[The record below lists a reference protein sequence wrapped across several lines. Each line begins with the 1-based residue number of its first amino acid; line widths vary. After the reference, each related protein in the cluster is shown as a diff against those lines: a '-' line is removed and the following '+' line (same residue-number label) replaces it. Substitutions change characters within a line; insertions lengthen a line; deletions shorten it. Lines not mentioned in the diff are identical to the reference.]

1 MGIGLMLI
9 CPVNQEMIVISFG
22 QFSLSCKRGVL
33 MEKITEIAVIVAGID
48 EEYQNSVLNGII
60 SCARE
65 HNANISCFSAF
76 GGVLA
81 NSKYDVGEYNI
92 YSLINLE
99 KFDGVILLSNTI
111 SDPIEKEKIVNRVK
125 KSGLPVSILDCSDY
139 KEFHNITIDNF
150 SAMKALV
157 DHVIEAHGAKI
168 INYISGPVSNPEA
181 SDRQRAFMEVMH
193 EHGLEI
199 DEERIFHGDFRA
211 ADGKKAI
218 EQFYNSGLQHPQAII
233 CANDA
238 MALAAIE
245 ELNFMGYKVP
255 DDVIVT
261 GFDNTYNA
269 RHHLPALTTV
279 SRPLEDAGYKAC
291 KVIINVVDG
300 KKQKGTIVLESSPVF
315 TESCGCKTAEK
326 IDIDEYKV
334 STYKMLNSFKNDIS
348 LLNRITAQLAE
359 NETPDDNIRTVAS
372 LIHEVQCERFAIC
385 LCSNW
390 DQVITGKVSD
400 EIPEIYQ
407 IQGYTDKMSAPLL
420 LVNGRNHPV
429 TAFDSSDM
437 LPSPISGGGNVCY
450 FLPMH
455 FRERCLGYYI
465 FINSTFPLKSLL
477 CHALMLNISNS
488 IENICKLLH
497 LNSMITELDK
507 LYTVDPLCN
516 IFNRNGFI
524 RMAGQIYNACQNAG
538 RKILISFIDM
548 DGLKYINDNFGHKEG
563 DYALQHLAR
572 IIKDCCK
579 SGRICAR
586 FGGDEF
592 IILGA
597 NASDEDIPALEST
610 FNIQLESINRII
622 RKPYKISAS
631 IGSVVTEATA
641 DVTLFNLITQAD
653 ELMYENK
660 KRKRTSRYLRRD
672 QGQDDVNYDSP
683 WNYQT

>member
-1 MGIGLMLI
+1 
-9 CPVNQEMIVISFG
+9 
-22 QFSLSCKRGVL
+22 
-33 MEKITEIAVIVAGID
+33 MEKIIEIAVIVAGID
-48 EEYQNSVLNGII
+48 EEYQHSVIEGVIN
-60 SCARE
+60 CAKVN
-65 HNANISCFSAF
+65 NANISCFSAF
-76 GGVLA
+76 GGVIS

-92 YSLINLE
+92 YSLINFE

-139 KEFHNITIDNF
+139 KDFYNISIDNY
-150 SAMKALV
+150 SVMRTLV
-157 DHVIEAHGAKI
+157 SHVILAHGAKI
-168 INYISGPVSNPEA
+168 INYISGPVANPEA
-181 SDRQRAFMEVMH
+181 ADRQRAFSEVMK
-193 EHGLEI
+193 EYSLEV
-199 DEERIFHGDFRA
+199 DEERIYHGDFRA

-218 EQFYNSGLQHPQAII
+218 EYFYSSALEHPQAII

-245 ELNFMGYKVP
+245 ELNNMGYKVP

-269 RHHLPALTTV
+269 KHHLPALTTV
-279 SRPLEDAGYKAC
+279 SRPLDEAGYKAC
-291 KVIINVVDG
+291 EVILKVIKG
-300 KKQKGTIVLESSPVF
+300 KKQKGNITLKSSPVF

-326 IDIDEYKV
+326 IDIDEYKIT
-334 STYKMLNSFKNDIS
+334 TYKMLNSFKNDIS
-348 LLNRITAQLAE
+348 LLNRMTAQLVE
-359 NETPDDNIRTVAS
+359 NETPEENFRTVAS

-390 DQVITGKVSD
+390 DQVITGKSSD
-400 EIPEIYQ
+400 EMPEIYQ
-407 IQGYTDKMSAPLL
+407 IQGYTEKMSAPLL
-420 LVNGRNHPV
+420 MMNGRNHPV

-437 LPSPISGGGNVCY
+437 LPMPVSGGGNVS
-450 FLPMH
+450 FFMPLH
-455 FRERCLGYYI
+455 FRERCLGYYV
-465 FINSTFPLKSLL
+465 FMNSTFPLKSLL
-477 CHALMLNISNS
+477 CHALMLSISNS
-488 IENICKLLH
+488 IENICKILH
-497 LNSMITELDK
+497 LNSMIDELNK
-507 LYTVDPLCN
+507 LYTVDQLCN
-516 IFNRNGFI
+516 IYNRNGFI
-524 RMAGQIYNACQNAG
+524 RMAGQIYNSCQNAG
-538 RKILISFIDM
+538 RKVLISFIDM

-597 NASDEDIPALEST
+597 NATDEDIPALEST

-631 IGSVVTEATA
+631 IGTIVTDATA

-653 ELMYENK
+653 EIMYENK

-672 QGQDDVNYDSP
+672 HDQDDMNYDTR
-683 WNYQT
+683 WNYKD

>member
-1 MGIGLMLI
+1 
-9 CPVNQEMIVISFG
+9 
-22 QFSLSCKRGVL
+22 
-33 MEKITEIAVIVAGID
+33 MEKIIEIAVIVAGID
-48 EEYQNSVLNGII
+48 EEYQNSVFEGII
-60 SCARE
+60 SCAKE
-65 HNANISCFSAF
+65 HDANISCFSAF

-81 NSKYDVGEYNI
+81 NSNYDVGEYNI
-92 YSLINLE
+92 FSLINFE

-125 KSGLPVSILDCSDY
+125 KSGLPVSILDCGDY
-139 KEFHNITIDNF
+139 HEFYNISIDNYT
-150 SAMKALV
+150 AMKALV
-157 DHVIEAHGAKI
+157 SHVIEVHGAKI
-168 INYISGPVSNPEA
+168 INYIAGPVSNPEA
-181 SDRQRAFMEVMH
+181 SERQRAFKDIMEEYSISVP
-193 EHGLEI
+193 
-199 DEERIFHGDFRA
+199 EERIYHGDFRA

-218 EQFYNSGLQHPQAII
+218 EFFFSSSLEHPQAII

-238 MALAAIE
+238 MALSAIE
-245 ELNFMGYKVP
+245 ELTNMGYKVP
-255 DDVIVT
+255 EDIIVT

-269 RHHLPALTTV
+269 KHHRPALTTV

-291 KVIINVVDG
+291 EVIINAVNG
-300 KKQKGTIVLESSPVF
+300 KKQKETIALESSPVF

-326 IDIDEYKV
+326 IDIDEYKI
-334 STYKMLNSFKNDIS
+334 STYKMLNSFRNDIS

-390 DQVITGKVSD
+390 DQVITGKASNG
-400 EIPEIYQ
+400 IPEIYQ
-407 IQGYTDKMSAPLL
+407 IQGYTEKMSAPLI
-420 LVNGRNHPV
+420 LVNGRNNPV
-429 TAFDSSDM
+429 TAFNSSDM
-437 LPSPISGGGNVCY
+437 FPTPVSGGGNVSY
-450 FLPMH
+450 FLPLH

-465 FINSTFPLKSLL
+465 FINSSFPLKSLL

-488 IENICKLLH
+488 VENICKLLH
-497 LNSMITELDK
+497 LNSMINELDK

-524 RMAGQIYNACQNAG
+524 RTAGQIYTSCQNAG
-538 RKILISFIDM
+538 RKVLISFIDM

-597 NASDEDIPALEST
+597 NATDEDVPALEST

-631 IGSVVTEATA
+631 IGSIVTDATA

-653 ELMYENK
+653 EIMYENK

-672 QGQDDVNYDSP
+672 QEHDDVNYETP
-683 WNYQT
+683 WNYKT

>member
-1 MGIGLMLI
+1 
-9 CPVNQEMIVISFG
+9 
-22 QFSLSCKRGVL
+22 
-33 MEKITEIAVIVAGID
+33 MEKIIEIAVIVAGLD
-48 EEYQNSVLNGII
+48 EEYQHSVIEGVIN
-60 SCARE
+60 CAKVN
-65 HNANISCFSAF
+65 NANISCFSAF
-76 GGVLA
+76 GGVIS

-92 YSLINLE
+92 YSLINFE

-139 KEFHNITIDNF
+139 KDFYNISIDNY
-150 SAMKALV
+150 SVMRTLV
-157 DHVIEAHGAKI
+157 SHVILAHGAKI
-168 INYISGPVSNPEA
+168 INYISGPVANPEA
-181 SDRQRAFMEVMH
+181 ADRQRAFSEVMK
-193 EHGLEI
+193 EYSLEV
-199 DEERIFHGDFRA
+199 DEERIYHGDFRA

-218 EQFYNSGLQHPQAII
+218 EYFFSSALEHPQAII

-245 ELNFMGYKVP
+245 ELNNMGYKVP

-269 RHHLPALTTV
+269 KHHLPALTTV
-279 SRPLEDAGYKAC
+279 SRPLDEAGYKAC
-291 KVIINVVDG
+291 EVILKVIKG
-300 KKQKGTIVLESSPVF
+300 KKQKGNITLKSSPVF

-326 IDIDEYKV
+326 IDIDEYKIT
-334 STYKMLNSFKNDIS
+334 TYKMLNSFKNDIS
-348 LLNRITAQLAE
+348 LLNRMTAQLVE
-359 NETPDDNIRTVAS
+359 NETPEENFRTVAS

-390 DQVITGKVSD
+390 DQVITGKSSD
-400 EIPEIYQ
+400 EMPEIYQ
-407 IQGYTDKMSAPLL
+407 IQGYTEKMSAPLL
-420 LVNGRNHPV
+420 MMNGRNHPV

-437 LPSPISGGGNVCY
+437 LPMPVSGGGNVS
-450 FLPMH
+450 FFMPLH
-455 FRERCLGYYI
+455 FRERCLGYYV
-465 FINSTFPLKSLL
+465 FMNSTFPLKSLL
-477 CHALMLNISNS
+477 CHALMLSISNS
-488 IENICKLLH
+488 IENICKILH
-497 LNSMITELDK
+497 LNSMIDELNK
-507 LYTVDPLCN
+507 LYTVDQLCN
-516 IFNRNGFI
+516 IYNRNGFI
-524 RMAGQIYNACQNAG
+524 RMAGQIYNSCQNAG
-538 RKILISFIDM
+538 RKVLISFIDM

-597 NASDEDIPALEST
+597 NATDEDIPALEST

-631 IGSVVTEATA
+631 IGTIVTDATA

-653 ELMYENK
+653 EIMYENK

-672 QGQDDVNYDSP
+672 HDQDDMNYDTR
-683 WNYQT
+683 WNYKA

>member
-1 MGIGLMLI
+1 
-9 CPVNQEMIVISFG
+9 
-22 QFSLSCKRGVL
+22 
-33 MEKITEIAVIVAGID
+33 MEKIFEIAVIVAGID
-48 EEYQNSVLNGII
+48 EEYQNSVIEGII
-60 SCARE
+60 NCAKE
-65 HNANISCFSAF
+65 NNANISCFSAF
-76 GGVLA
+76 GGVLS

-92 YSLINLE
+92 FSLINFE

-111 SDPIEKEKIVNRVK
+111 SDPIEKEKIINRVK
-125 KSGLPVSILDCSDY
+125 KSGLPVSIFDCSDY
-139 KEFHNITIDNF
+139 PEFHNISIDNY
-150 SAMKALV
+150 SVMKTLV
-157 DHVIEAHGAKI
+157 SHVILAHGAKI

-181 SDRQRAFMEVMH
+181 ADRRRAFSEVMS
-193 EHGLEI
+193 EYSL
-199 DEERIFHGDFRA
+199 DVPEERIYHGAFRA
-211 ADGKKAI
+211 VDGKNAI
-218 EQFYNSGLQHPQAII
+218 DYFFSSTLEHPQAII

-245 ELNFMGYKVP
+245 ELNNMGYKVP

-269 RHHLPALTTV
+269 KHHLPALTTV
-279 SRPLEDAGYKAC
+279 SRPLDEAGYKAC
-291 KVIINVVDG
+291 EVILKVIKG
-300 KKQKGTIVLESSPVF
+300 KKQKGTIALKSSPVF

-326 IDIDEYKV
+326 IDIDEYKTT
-334 STYKMLNSFKNDIS
+334 TYKMLNSFKTDIS
-348 LLNRITAQLAE
+348 LLNRMTAQLAE
-359 NETPDDNIRTVAS
+359 NETSDDNIRTVAS

-385 LCSNW
+385 LCTNW
-390 DQVITGKVSD
+390 DQVITGKSPE
-400 EIPEIYQ
+400 EIPDIYQ
-407 IQGYTDKMSAPLL
+407 IQGYTEKMSAPLVL
-420 LVNGRNHPV
+420 MNGRNHPV

-437 LPSPISGGGNVCY
+437 LPTPVSGGGNVSY
-450 FLPMH
+450 FMPLH
-455 FRERCLGYYI
+455 FRERCLGYYV
-465 FINSTFPLKSLL
+465 FINSSFPLKSLL

-497 LNSMITELDK
+497 LNSMIDELDK

-524 RMAGQIYNACQNAG
+524 RMAGQIYNSCQNAG
-538 RKILISFIDM
+538 RKVLISFIDM

-597 NASDEDIPALEST
+597 NATNEDVPALEST
-610 FNIQLESINRII
+610 FNIQLDSINRII

-631 IGSVVTEATA
+631 IGSVVTDATA

-672 QGQDDVNYDSP
+672 QGQDDVNYDTP
-683 WNYQT
+683 WNYKT

>member
-1 MGIGLMLI
+1 
-9 CPVNQEMIVISFG
+9 
-22 QFSLSCKRGVL
+22 
-33 MEKITEIAVIVAGID
+33 MEKIIEIAVIVAGID
-48 EEYQNSVLNGII
+48 EEYQHSVIEGVIN
-60 SCARE
+60 CAKVN
-65 HNANISCFSAF
+65 NANISCFSAF
-76 GGVLA
+76 GGVIS

-92 YSLINLE
+92 YSLINFE

-139 KEFHNITIDNF
+139 KDFYNISIDNY
-150 SAMKALV
+150 SVMRTLV
-157 DHVIEAHGAKI
+157 SHVILAHGAKI
-168 INYISGPVSNPEA
+168 INYISGPVANPEA
-181 SDRQRAFMEVMH
+181 ADRQRAFSEVMK
-193 EHGLEI
+193 EYSLEV
-199 DEERIFHGDFRA
+199 DEERIYHGDFRA

-218 EQFYNSGLQHPQAII
+218 EYFYSSALEHPQAII

-245 ELNFMGYKVP
+245 ELNNMGYKVP

-269 RHHLPALTTV
+269 KHHLPALTTV
-279 SRPLEDAGYKAC
+279 SRPLDEAGYKAC
-291 KVIINVVDG
+291 EVILKVIKG
-300 KKQKGTIVLESSPVF
+300 KKQKGNITLKSSPVF

-326 IDIDEYKV
+326 IDIDEYKIT
-334 STYKMLNSFKNDIS
+334 TYKMLNSFKNDIS
-348 LLNRITAQLAE
+348 LLNRMTAQLVE
-359 NETPDDNIRTVAS
+359 NETPEENFRTVAS

-390 DQVITGKVSD
+390 DQVITGKSSD
-400 EIPEIYQ
+400 EMPEIYQ
-407 IQGYTDKMSAPLL
+407 IQGYTEKMSAPLL
-420 LVNGRNHPV
+420 MMNGRNHPV

-437 LPSPISGGGNVCY
+437 LPMPVSGGGNVS
-450 FLPMH
+450 FFMPLH
-455 FRERCLGYYI
+455 FRERCLGYYV
-465 FINSTFPLKSLL
+465 FMNSTFPLKSLL
-477 CHALMLNISNS
+477 CHALMLSISNS
-488 IENICKLLH
+488 IENICKILH
-497 LNSMITELDK
+497 LNSMIDELNK
-507 LYTVDPLCN
+507 LYTVDQLCN
-516 IFNRNGFI
+516 IYNRNGFI
-524 RMAGQIYNACQNAG
+524 RMAGQIYNSCQNAG
-538 RKILISFIDM
+538 RKVLISFIDM

-597 NASDEDIPALEST
+597 NATDEDIPALEST

-631 IGSVVTEATA
+631 IGTIVTDATA

-653 ELMYENK
+653 EIMYENK

-672 QGQDDVNYDSP
+672 HDQDDMNYDTR
-683 WNYQT
+683 WNYKA

>member
-1 MGIGLMLI
+1 
-9 CPVNQEMIVISFG
+9 
-22 QFSLSCKRGVL
+22 
-33 MEKITEIAVIVAGID
+33 MEKIIEIAVIVAGID
-48 EEYQNSVLNGII
+48 EEYQHSVIEGVIN
-60 SCARE
+60 CAKVN
-65 HNANISCFSAF
+65 NANISCFSAF
-76 GGVLA
+76 GGVIS

-92 YSLINLE
+92 YSLINFE

-139 KEFHNITIDNF
+139 KYFYNISIDNY
-150 SAMKALV
+150 SVMRTLV
-157 DHVIEAHGAKI
+157 SHVILAHGAKI
-168 INYISGPVSNPEA
+168 INYISGPVANPEA
-181 SDRQRAFMEVMH
+181 ADRQRAFSEVMK
-193 EHGLEI
+193 EYSLEV
-199 DEERIFHGDFRA
+199 DEERIYHGDFRA

-218 EQFYNSGLQHPQAII
+218 EYFFSSALEHPQAII

-245 ELNFMGYKVP
+245 ELNNMGYKVP

-269 RHHLPALTTV
+269 KHHLPALTTV
-279 SRPLEDAGYKAC
+279 SRPLDEAGYKAC
-291 KVIINVVDG
+291 EVILKVIKG
-300 KKQKGTIVLESSPVF
+300 KKQKGNITLKSSPVF

-326 IDIDEYKV
+326 IDIDEYKIT
-334 STYKMLNSFKNDIS
+334 TYKMLNSFKNDIS
-348 LLNRITAQLAE
+348 LLNRMTAQLVE
-359 NETPDDNIRTVAS
+359 NETPEENFRTVAS

-390 DQVITGKVSD
+390 DQVITGKSSD
-400 EIPEIYQ
+400 EMPEIYQ
-407 IQGYTDKMSAPLL
+407 IQGYTEKMSAPLL
-420 LVNGRNHPV
+420 MMNGRNHPV

-437 LPSPISGGGNVCY
+437 LPMPVSGGGNVS
-450 FLPMH
+450 FFMPLH
-455 FRERCLGYYI
+455 FRERCLGYYV
-465 FINSTFPLKSLL
+465 FMNSTFPLKSLL
-477 CHALMLNISNS
+477 CHALMLSISNS
-488 IENICKLLH
+488 IENICKILH
-497 LNSMITELDK
+497 LNSMIDELNK
-507 LYTVDPLCN
+507 LYTVDQLCN
-516 IFNRNGFI
+516 IYNRNGFI
-524 RMAGQIYNACQNAG
+524 RMAGQIYNSCQNAG
-538 RKILISFIDM
+538 RKVLISFIDM

-597 NASDEDIPALEST
+597 NATDEDIPALEST

-631 IGSVVTEATA
+631 IGTIVTDATA

-653 ELMYENK
+653 EIMYENK

-672 QGQDDVNYDSP
+672 HDQDDMNYDTR
-683 WNYQT
+683 WNYKA

>member
-1 MGIGLMLI
+1 MVFNL
-9 CPVNQEMIVISFG
+9 PVKKPIQKHSFLTYHAFL
-22 QFSLSCKRGVL
+22 FSSYKRGVL
-33 MEKITEIAVIVAGID
+33 MEKIIEIAVIVAGID
-48 EEYQNSVLNGII
+48 EEYQNSVIEGII
-60 SCARE
+60 SCAKDK
-65 HNANISCFSAF
+65 NANISCFSAF
-76 GGVLA
+76 GGVLS

-92 YSLINLE
+92 YSLINFE

-125 KSGLPVSILDCSDY
+125 RSGLPVSILDCSEY
-139 KEFHNITIDNF
+139 HEFHNISIDNY
-150 SAMKALV
+150 SAMKKLV
-157 DHVIEAHGAKI
+157 SHIIVGHSAKV

-181 SDRQRAFMEVMH
+181 ADRHRAFNEVIH
-193 EHGLEI
+193 EFNIEVP
-199 DEERIFHGDFRA
+199 EERIYHGNFRA
-211 ADGKKAI
+211 VDGKKAI
-218 EQFYNSGLQHPQAII
+218 EYFYSTNLPHPQAII

-245 ELNFMGYKVP
+245 ELTNMGYKVP

-279 SRPLEDAGYKAC
+279 SRPLDEAGYKAC
-291 KVIINVVDG
+291 EVILKVING
-300 KKQKGTIVLESSPVF
+300 KKQKDTISLKSSPVF
-315 TESCGCKTAEK
+315 SESCGCKAPQP
-326 IDIDEYKV
+326 IDIDEYK
-334 STYKMLNSFKNDIS
+334 TAAYKTINGFRNDIS
-348 LLNRITAQLAE
+348 LLKRMTAQLAD
-359 NETPDDNIRTVAS
+359 NDTPDDNIRTVAS
-372 LIHEVQCERFAIC
+372 LIQEVQCERFAIC

-390 DQVITGKVSD
+390 DQSITGKATD
-400 EIPEIYQ
+400 DIPEIYQ
-407 IQGYTDKMSAPLL
+407 IQGYTEKMSAPL
-420 LVNGRNHPV
+420 VFMNGRNNPV
-429 TAFDSSDM
+429 TVFDSSDM
-437 LPSPISGGGNVCY
+437 LPLPISGGGNVSY
-450 FLPMH
+450 FLPLH
-455 FRERCLGYYI
+455 FRERCLGYYV
-465 FINSTFPLKSLL
+465 FVNSAFPLKSLL

-497 LNSMITELDK
+497 LNSMIAELDK
-507 LYTVDPLCN
+507 LYIVDPLCN
-516 IFNRNGFI
+516 IYNRNGFI
-524 RMAGQIYNACQNAG
+524 RMAGQMFKACQSSG

-597 NASDEDIPALEST
+597 NATDEDVPALEST

-631 IGSVVTEATA
+631 IGSIVTDATG
-641 DVTLFNLITQAD
+641 DVTLFNLITKAD
-653 ELMYENK
+653 EIMYEKK
-660 KRKRTSRYLRRD
+660 KRKRTSPYLRRD
-672 QGQDDVNYDSP
+672 QGQDDVNYDTP
-683 WNYQT
+683 WNYKT

>member
-1 MGIGLMLI
+1 
-9 CPVNQEMIVISFG
+9 
-22 QFSLSCKRGVL
+22 
-33 MEKITEIAVIVAGID
+33 MEKIIEIAVIVAGID
-48 EEYQNSVLNGII
+48 EEYQHSVIEGVIN
-60 SCARE
+60 CAKVN
-65 HNANISCFSAF
+65 NANISCFSAF
-76 GGVLA
+76 GGVIS

-92 YSLINLE
+92 YSLINFE

-139 KEFHNITIDNF
+139 KDFYNISIDNY
-150 SAMKALV
+150 SVMRTLV
-157 DHVIEAHGAKI
+157 SHVILAHGAKI
-168 INYISGPVSNPEA
+168 INYISGPVANPEA
-181 SDRQRAFMEVMH
+181 ADRQRAFLEVMK
-193 EHGLEI
+193 EYSLEV
-199 DEERIFHGDFRA
+199 DEERIYHGDFRA

-218 EQFYNSGLQHPQAII
+218 EYFFSSALEHPQAII

-245 ELNFMGYKVP
+245 ELNNMGYKVP
-255 DDVIVT
+255 DDIIVT

-269 RHHLPALTTV
+269 KHHLPALTTV
-279 SRPLEDAGYKAC
+279 SRPLDDAGYKAC
-291 KVIINVVDG
+291 EVILKVING
-300 KKQKGTIVLESSPVF
+300 KKQKETIVLGSKPVF
-315 TESCGCKTAEK
+315 TESCGCRTAEK
-326 IDIDEYKV
+326 IDIDEYKTA
-334 STYKMLNSFKNDIS
+334 TYKMLNSFKNDIS
-348 LLNRITAQLAE
+348 LLNRMTAQLAE
-359 NETPDDNIRTVAS
+359 NETSDDNIRTVAS

-390 DQVITGKVSD
+390 DQVITGKASD
-400 EIPEIYQ
+400 EMPEIYQ
-407 IQGYTDKMSAPLL
+407 IQGYTEKMSAPLIL
-420 LVNGRNHPV
+420 MNGRNHPV

-437 LPSPISGGGNVCY
+437 LPTPVSGGGNVSY
-450 FLPMH
+450 FLPLH
-455 FRERCLGYYI
+455 FRERCLGYYV

-497 LNSMITELDK
+497 LNSMINELEK
-507 LYTVDPLCN
+507 LYTVDLLCN

-524 RMAGQIYNACQNAG
+524 KTAGQIYNSCQNAG
-538 RKILISFIDM
+538 RKVLISFIDM

-597 NASDEDIPALEST
+597 NATDEDIPALEST

-631 IGSVVTEATA
+631 IGSIVTDATA

-653 ELMYENK
+653 EIMYENK

-672 QGQDDVNYDSP
+672 QEHDDVNYETP
-683 WNYQT
+683 WNYKT

>member
-1 MGIGLMLI
+1 
-9 CPVNQEMIVISFG
+9 
-22 QFSLSCKRGVL
+22 
-33 MEKITEIAVIVAGID
+33 MEKIIEIAVIVAGID
-48 EEYQNSVLNGII
+48 EEYQHSVIEGVIN
-60 SCARE
+60 CAKVN
-65 HNANISCFSAF
+65 NANISCFSAF
-76 GGVLA
+76 GGVIS

-92 YSLINLE
+92 YSLINFE

-139 KEFHNITIDNF
+139 KDFYNISIDNY
-150 SAMKALV
+150 SVMRTLV
-157 DHVIEAHGAKI
+157 SHVILAHGAKI
-168 INYISGPVSNPEA
+168 INYISGPVANPEA
-181 SDRQRAFMEVMH
+181 ADRQRAFSEVMK
-193 EHGLEI
+193 EYSLEV
-199 DEERIFHGDFRA
+199 DEERIYHGDFRA

-218 EQFYNSGLQHPQAII
+218 EYFFSSALEHPQAII

-245 ELNFMGYKVP
+245 ELNNMGYKVP

-269 RHHLPALTTV
+269 KHHLPALTTV
-279 SRPLEDAGYKAC
+279 SRPLDEAGYKAC
-291 KVIINVVDG
+291 EVILKVIKG
-300 KKQKGTIVLESSPVF
+300 KKQKGNITLKSSPVF

-326 IDIDEYKV
+326 IDIDEYKIT
-334 STYKMLNSFKNDIS
+334 TYKMLNSFKNDIS
-348 LLNRITAQLAE
+348 LLNRMTAQLVE
-359 NETPDDNIRTVAS
+359 NETPEENFRTVAS

-390 DQVITGKVSD
+390 DQVITGKSSD
-400 EIPEIYQ
+400 EMPEIYQ
-407 IQGYTDKMSAPLL
+407 IQGYTEKMSAPLL
-420 LVNGRNHPV
+420 MMNGRNHPV

-437 LPSPISGGGNVCY
+437 LPMPVSGGGNVS
-450 FLPMH
+450 FFMPLH
-455 FRERCLGYYI
+455 FRERCLGYYV
-465 FINSTFPLKSLL
+465 FMNSTFPLKSLL
-477 CHALMLNISNS
+477 CHALMLSISNS
-488 IENICKLLH
+488 IENICKILH
-497 LNSMITELDK
+497 LNSMIDELNK
-507 LYTVDPLCN
+507 LYTVDQLCN
-516 IFNRNGFI
+516 IYNRNGFI
-524 RMAGQIYNACQNAG
+524 RMAGQIYNSCQNAG
-538 RKILISFIDM
+538 RKVLISFIDM

-597 NASDEDIPALEST
+597 NATDEDIPALEST

-631 IGSVVTEATA
+631 IGTIVTDATA

-653 ELMYENK
+653 EIMYENK

-672 QGQDDVNYDSP
+672 HDQDDMNYDTR
-683 WNYQT
+683 WNYKA